1 MVAKLKE
8 LDREKG
14 RLLAAAEEVDRQKK
28 ELLAVV
34 QRMLV
39 EQNQELAG
47 TGLVPS
53 AKEARP
59 TREEAPGHE
68 MEKKLD
74 RILKRLDDLEKRLSG
89 TAAPPL
95 SPQNP
100 Y

>member
-1 MVAKLKE
+1 LLAKLKE

-34 QRMLV
+34 QRKLV
-39 EQNQELAG
+39 EQNQELSG

-53 AKEARP
+53 PKEARP
-59 TREEAPGHE
+59 TREAAPGHE

-74 RILKRLDDLEKRLSG
+74 RILKRLDDLEKQLRG

-95 SPQNP
+95 SPP
-100 Y
+100 S